1 MSLLSKIKKWFL
13 KLLYDRIIYIL
24 VFLFVIGIAIAVSS
38 MFNLSDEIIES
49 QALQNV
55 EMLAQSLRESR
66 SLYSSEIVDKLKN
79 IPEVEVTHDYSSRS
93 AAIPI
98 PATYLIE
105 LNHRISENN
114 LGTSVRLYSKY
125 PFPWRKPRQ
134 TIRDNFEEEAI
145 TFLEKNPQ
153 EIFYRIEEIDGS
165 PTLRYAQP
173 DIMKPSCVACHNSHP
188 DSPKRDWKVGQV
200 RGVLE
205 VKQPLDNIVLQSRNN
220 LSKASL
226 QIGGIFSLMMLGFIL
241 TLARFKLMNKELDVS
256 LKKKTSE
263 LDNANVD
270 LQAVKQEVTQLTQLT
285 KLMIKIDVDQD
296 ERQKEVKEI
305 VDCTTFDSIAELG
318 KKWRS
323 DNKD

>member
-1 MSLLSKIKKWFL
+1 MSLFSKIKKWFL
-13 KLLYDRIIYIL
+13 KLLYDKIIYIL
-24 VFLFVIGIAIAVSS
+24 VILFVAGIAIAISS
-38 MFNLSDEIIES
+38 MFTLSHELIES
-49 QALQNV
+49 QALQSAEV
-55 EMLAQSLRESR
+55 LAQSLRESR
-66 SLYSSEIVDKLKN
+66 SLYSSEIVNRIKN
-79 IPEVEVTHDYSSRS
+79 IPGVEVTHNYSGKST
-93 AAIPI
+93 AIPI

-114 LGTSVRLYSKY
+114 LGTSVRLYSRY
-125 PFPWRKPRQ
+125 PFSWRKAGWG
-134 TIRDNFEEEAI
+134 IRDEFEEEAI

-153 EIFYRIEEIDGS
+153 EVFYRIEEMDGN

-188 DSPKRDWKVGQV
+188 DSPKRDWKVGQL

-205 VKQPLDNIVLQSRNN
+205 VKQPLNNMVLQSRNS
-220 LSKASL
+220 LSKTSFQL
-226 QIGGIFSLMMLGFIL
+226 GGISLLAVLGIIL
-241 TLARFKLMNKELDVS
+241 VLARFKLANQKLNLS
-256 LKKKTSE
+256 LKKTTSE
-263 LDNANVD
+263 LNNVNVD
-270 LQAVKQEVTQLTQLT
+270 LQTAKKELTQLTQLT

-296 ERQKEVKEI
+296 ERQKEVNEI